1 MIVVDLII
9 LALIGICIFLG
20 AKRGLILSLVSALS
34 LVIALFVGYLLM
46 PVVGGVLAE
55 TPLATSTEEAV
66 YTTISEA
73 VLSDEGYE
81 QALAKSELP
90 VFARDTVIDILQ
102 ESEAHDALD
111 QGIHDAAKTVA
122 DLVVKAVSV
131 LIVAVITFVALL
143 LVKPLWKSIRK
154 LPLLHQVDTIGGVV
168 FGLCQG
174 ILVVSTVMLVLSLF
188 GTGGMPAVTTAIQS
202 SFLGN
207 LFYSYNFL
215 GMLVALFVG

>member
-111 QGIHDAAKTVA
+111 QGIRDAAKTVA

-143 LVKPLWKSIRK
+143 LIKPIWKSIRK
-154 LPLLHQVDTIGGVV
+154 LPLLHQVDTIGGVA

-174 ILVVSTVMLVLSLF
+174 VLIVSAAMLALSLF
-188 GTGGMPAVTTAIQS
+188 GAGGAQALTAAVQS

-207 LFYSYNFL
+207 FFYSYNFL